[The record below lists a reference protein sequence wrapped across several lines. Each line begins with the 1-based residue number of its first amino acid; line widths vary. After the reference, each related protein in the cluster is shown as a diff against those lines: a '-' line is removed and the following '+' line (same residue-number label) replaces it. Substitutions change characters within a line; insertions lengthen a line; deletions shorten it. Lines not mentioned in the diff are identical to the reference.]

1 MSSLKKFPALESF
14 LTNSLSE
21 GDLEQDSSITRDF
34 AENSAPSLRS
44 QVMVQLDQLL
54 GTDTLVLEDI
64 GIASNRW
71 FGEEAEAREWLQ
83 SLRAVFAEFEGAAAG
98 SEALVVKDSNGTVLA
113 EGDSVIV
120 IKDLK
125 VKGGSSDLKRGTM
138 VRKIHLIDD
147 PDVIECRVD
156 GSTLVLKT
164 CFLKK
169 A

>member
-1 MSSLKKFPALESF
+1 MSTLKKLPALESF
-14 LTNSLSE
+14 FSNTLSE
-21 GDLEQDSSITRDF
+21 GDLEQDPAITRGF
-34 AENSAPSLRS
+34 AEKSAPALRS
-44 QVMVQLDQLL
+44 QVMAQLDSLL
-54 GTDTLVLEDI
+54 GSETLALEEI

-71 FGEEAEAREWLQ
+71 FGEESEAREWLQ
-83 SLRAVFAEFEGAAAG
+83 GLRAVFAEFEGSVAG
-98 SEALVVKDSNGTVLA
+98 SESVVVKDSNGAVLA

-147 PDVIECRVD
+147 PEVIECRVD

>member
-1 MSSLKKFPALESF
+1 MSILRKLPALESF
-14 LTNSLSE
+14 LSNALSE
-21 GDLEQDSSITRDF
+21 GELEQDLARARAY
-34 AENSAPSLRS
+34 AEKSGQS
-44 QVMVQLDQLL
+44 QREQLAHQLDELL
-54 GTDTLVLEDI
+54 GEGALPLEDI

-71 FGEEAEAREWLQ
+71 FGEEAEARAWLVG
-83 SLRAVFAEFEGAAAG
+83 LRAALAEHEAAG
-98 SEALVVKDSNGTVLA
+98 TPGDALVVKDSNGAVLS

-147 PDVIECRVD
+147 PEVIECRVD